1 MASRHA
7 ESLRTAAREARYS
20 PLGQRAGAPARQ
32 RMLIVPSSLGLPALP
47 DIRRKESSAAS
58 ALAEAVKAEAVVEAA
73 ATTAEAAAAAAE
85 AMVANAAEAEI
96 VSGSAAP
103 SMLTAPRVSET
114 LTPTLTLAHHS
125 WPTPHPHPH
134 PNPSPS

>member
-1 MASRHA
+1 
-7 ESLRTAAREARYS
+7 
-20 PLGQRAGAPARQ
+20 
-32 RMLIVPSSLGLPALP
+32 
-47 DIRRKESSAAS
+47 
-58 ALAEAVKAEAVVEAA
+58 
-73 ATTAEAAAAAAE
+73 
-85 AMVANAAEAEI
+85 MVANAAEAEI